1 MYIMNIM
8 NIINTESYNNN
19 FLKRFTFN
27 KKLGSGS
34 FSTVYSVYDKLNSRK
49 VALKINKNNKC
60 FKNEISILSKLRSK
74 EKNNIIKL
82 LETFY
87 YDNTEYT
94 ILKMYDI
101 SLKEYIKTYSSS
113 VEKTIYITR
122 RINKG
127 LIYLKKNN
135 IIHCDIKPDNILF
148 KDSKLNDIVII
159 DFGIS
164 LTKTKNYNNNV
175 IQTIYYRA
183 PEILLNTK
191 FDSKID
197 MWSLGCVIYEI
208 FYRVPLFPYKKTDE
222 LFLNQNI
229 ILDSPSSNFI
239 KKYPTIHSFYDNINS
254 PSYLLHKGLMYAF
267 KHYKFLEIHDERRII
282 DLVLTCCKW
291 DPLERPYPEEFII

>member
-1 MYIMNIM
+1 M
-8 NIINTESYNNN
+8 NIIHTEPYNNT

-34 FSTVYSVYDKLNSRK
+34 FSTVYSVYDKLNSRT
-49 VALKINKNNKC
+49 VALKINTNNKC
-60 FKNEISILSKLRSK
+60 FKNEINILSKLKSK

-101 SLKEYIKTYSSS
+101 SLKEYIKNYTSS
-113 VEKTIYITR
+113 VDETTNIARK
-122 RINKG
+122 INNG
-127 LIYLKKNN
+127 MIYLKKNN

-148 KDSKLNDIVII
+148 KDSKLKDIVII

-164 LTKTKNYNNNV
+164 LSKNKKYNHNV

-183 PEILLNTK
+183 PEILLGTK
-191 FDSKID
+191 FDCKID

-208 FYRVPLFPYKKTDE
+208 FYRTPLFPYKKNDE

-229 ILDSPSSNFI
+229 ILDSPNYNFI
-239 KKYPTIHSFYDNINS
+239 KKFPTIHSFYDNINS
-254 PSYLLHKGLMYAF
+254 PTYLLHKGLIYAF
-267 KHYKFLEIHDERRII
+267 KHYRFMELHTESSII
-282 DLVLTCCKW
+282 NLVLTCCKW